1 MVTSERQPRPDQ
13 PRPEPPLI
21 DRRRVLSGVAGT
33 LLLSGCGGGGTDDAR
48 TTGPAPDA
56 RLRVE
61 VLSERLE
68 HGWDVGFLPD
78 GSALVTQRPGRLAV
92 VDGSGTRTVRANF
105 DDVLVRG
112 EGGLMGLL
120 VDPDFGS
127 NRRFVTCQTHRR
139 AGEATDVRLVDWRLS
154 ADGRA
159 AERTGTLLTGLPL
172 NPSGR
177 HSGCRPAWAPDGNLL
192 VTTGDTARPGV
203 AQDLGSL
210 GGKVLRLRPD
220 TAEPVPDNP
229 MIDSPEPAT
238 RLVLTFGHRNPQGVA
253 VREDGEVFTA
263 EHGPDVDDELN
274 RLVPGGNYG
283 WDPSRGGRSSYYDE
297 SVPMTDRQRF
307 PGAVPAVWTSGDE
320 TVAVCDAAFL
330 RGSRWGSLEGVLA
343 VTTLKGSK
351 LLLFRLAADGRSV
364 RRMWAPEELD
374 GTHGR
379 LRAATLGPDDA
390 LYLTTSNGSGDRL
403 LRVAPA

>member
-1 MVTSERQPRPDQ
+1 MVTPDRSQLPNRPV
-13 PRPEPPLI
+13 I
-21 DRRRVLSGVAGT
+21 SRRAVLSGMAGT
-33 LLLSGCGGGGTDDAR
+33 LLLGGCGGGGTDGER
-48 TTGPAPDA
+48 TTTPDPAPP
-56 RLRVE
+56 LRVE
-61 VLSERLE
+61 VLSDRLE
-68 HGWDVGFLPD
+68 HGWDVGFLPN

-92 VDGSGTRTVRANF
+92 VGDSGTGTVRANF
-105 DDVLVRG
+105 DDLLARG

-120 VDPDFGS
+120 VDPDFDE
-127 NRRFVTCQTHRR
+127 NRRFLTCQTHQRD
-139 AGEATDVRLVDWRLS
+139 GETIDIRLVEWRLS
-154 ADGRA
+154 ADGRR

-177 HSGCRPAWAPDGNLL
+177 HSGCRPALDNDGNLL
-192 VTTGDTARPGV
+192 VTTGDTARSGV
-203 AQDLGSL
+203 AQDRGSL

-220 TAEPVPDNP
+220 TGDPAPDNP
-229 MIDSPEPAT
+229 MIDASDPAT
-238 RLVLTFGHRNPQGVA
+238 RLIYTFGHRNPQGVA
-253 VREDGEVFTA
+253 VREDGEVFVA

-283 WDPSRGGRSSYYDE
+283 WAPSRGGRSGYYDE
-297 SVPMTDRQRF
+297 SVPMTDRERF
-307 PGAVPAVWTSGDE
+307 PDAVPAVWTSGDE
-320 TVAVCDAAFL
+320 TVAVCDATFL

-351 LLLFRLAADGRSV
+351 LLLFRLSDDGRSV
-364 RRMWAPEELD
+364 RRMWVPKELD

-390 LYLTTSNGSGDRL
+390 LYLTTSNGSGDQL